1 MPGGLMGIV
10 ALGEPDIFRYVNGN
24 QYTPEEWQRLR
35 TKWNLQRNLDKLAYD
50 IERRKFKYKFFKRL
64 LND

>member
-1 MPGGLMGIV
+1 MENLLWKSV
-10 ALGEPDIFRYVNGN
+10 HVYVNGN

-35 TKWNLQRNLDKLAYD
+35 MKWNLQDKLAYD